1 MTLKYP
7 NEQLV
12 LFRTRNIPTEK
23 LEMTDKDAILVRS
36 IIKSYIKCP
45 QYYLKII
52 RQELVTPYDPVSRS
66 DEQLAAI
73 RVSSDSGHHFPSQ
86 LLTTARCH
94 MGGTELCL
102 ANTC

>member
-7 NEQLV
+7 NEQLM
-12 LFRTRNIPTEK
+12 LIRTRNIPTEK
-23 LEMTDKDAILVRS
+23 LEMTDKDALLVRS

-52 RQELVTPYDPVSRS
+52 RQELVTPYDPG
-66 DEQLAAI
+66 EQLAAI